1 MQSIVEILAQ
11 ELGQKQ
17 QYIENVVNLI
27 DEGNTIP
34 FIARYRKEMHGA
46 MDDTTLRNLETRLTY
61 LRNLQQRRDEVKK
74 SIENQGKLTEELSA
88 AIDNASTMTEVE
100 DLYRPY
106 KQKRRTRG
114 SIAREKGLDPLAQA
128 IFAQDGQDIEKLA
141 QGFLDEE
148 KGVATVE
155 EAIAGASDIIAEN
168 LSDDAEIRKNL
179 RALVMRRG
187 SLVSKADDPG
197 TDTVYKLYY
206 DFNQSITRLMDHQI
220 LAINRGE
227 KEGILKVSITL
238 PDKSVV
244 ALNSLSSIKYAPQD
258 FCKENR
264 EIEFEGEAHYK
275 VAKDA
280 RHPFIIHMQGMEI
293 KVLGTEF
300 NVINRKKEQTAEVAL
315 LNGSVMLTSL
325 ANGSTYTMKPN
336 EIVVVNKQT
345 GKMDVREASHIEDA
359 CAWQKKQLVF
369 RDASLGRVIRSLE
382 KNYGVEIAVEM
393 DTIEPFTGTL
403 PNNSLTEA
411 LQIVSEAYQV
421 KFSKTP
427 AGKYVLR

>member
-1 MQSIVEILAQ
+1 MLDDIKNSTDLANLKERINNCSDEELAAAMEEEWLHGIIPDSGISDEDLARIKVEIHEQ
-11 ELGQKQ
+11 IGTRKQ
-17 QYIENVVNLI
+17 FTLKRVLKWTQIAAVIALPICMVIMGMMYKENKQYAA
-27 DEGNTIP
+27 IP
-34 FIARYRKEMHGA
+34 
-46 MDDTTLRNLETRLTY
+46 
-61 LRNLQQRRDEVKK
+61 
-74 SIENQGKLTEELSA
+74 LTE
-88 AIDNASTMTEVE
+88 
-100 DLYRPY
+100 
-106 KQKRRTRG
+106 
-114 SIAREKGLDPLAQA
+114 
-128 IFAQDGQDIEKLA
+128 
-141 QGFLDEE
+141 
-148 KGVATVE
+148 
-155 EAIAGASDIIAEN
+155 
-168 LSDDAEIRKNL
+168 
-179 RALVMRRG
+179 
-187 SLVSKADDPG
+187 
-197 TDTVYKLYY
+197 
-206 DFNQSITRLMDHQI
+206 ITTQE
-220 LAINRGE
+220 GE
-227 KEGILKVSITL
+227 QVSITL

-258 FCKENR
+258 FSKDNR

-345 GKMDVREASHIEDA
+345 GKMDVREVSHIEDA

-369 RDASLGRVIRSLE
+369 RDASLGKVIRSLE

-421 KFSKTP
+421 KFCKTP

>member
-1 MQSIVEILAQ
+1 MLDDIKNSTDLANLKERINNCSDEELAAAMEEEWLHGIIPDSGISDEDLARIKAEIHEQ
-11 ELGQKQ
+11 IGTRKQ
-17 QYIENVVNLI
+17 FTLKRVLKWTQIAAAIALPICMVIMGMMYKENRQYAA
-27 DEGNTIP
+27 IP
-34 FIARYRKEMHGA
+34 
-46 MDDTTLRNLETRLTY
+46 
-61 LRNLQQRRDEVKK
+61 
-74 SIENQGKLTEELSA
+74 LTE
-88 AIDNASTMTEVE
+88 
-100 DLYRPY
+100 
-106 KQKRRTRG
+106 
-114 SIAREKGLDPLAQA
+114 
-128 IFAQDGQDIEKLA
+128 
-141 QGFLDEE
+141 
-148 KGVATVE
+148 
-155 EAIAGASDIIAEN
+155 
-168 LSDDAEIRKNL
+168 
-179 RALVMRRG
+179 
-187 SLVSKADDPG
+187 
-197 TDTVYKLYY
+197 
-206 DFNQSITRLMDHQI
+206 ITTQ
-220 LAINRGE
+220 E
-227 KEGILKVSITL
+227 CEQVSITL

-258 FCKENR
+258 FCKDNR

-275 VAKDA
+275 VAKDT

-336 EIVVVNKQT
+336 EIVVVNKLT
-345 GKMDVREASHIEDA
+345 GRMDVREVSHIEDA

-369 RDASLGRVIRSLE
+369 RDASLGKVIRSLE
-382 KNYGVEIAVEM
+382 KNYGVEIAVKM

-403 PNNSLTEA
+403 PNNNLTEA

>member
-1 MQSIVEILAQ
+1 MLDDIKNSTDLANLKERINNCSDEELAAAMEEEWLHGIIPDSGISDEDLARIKAEIHEQ
-11 ELGQKQ
+11 IGTRKQ
-17 QYIENVVNLI
+17 FTLKRVLKWTQIAAAIALPICMVIMGMMYKENKQYAA
-27 DEGNTIP
+27 IP
-34 FIARYRKEMHGA
+34 
-46 MDDTTLRNLETRLTY
+46 
-61 LRNLQQRRDEVKK
+61 
-74 SIENQGKLTEELSA
+74 LTE
-88 AIDNASTMTEVE
+88 ITTQE
-100 DLYRPY
+100 DE
-106 KQKRRTRG
+106 Q
-114 SIAREKGLDPLAQA
+114 
-128 IFAQDGQDIEKLA
+128 
-141 QGFLDEE
+141 
-148 KGVATVE
+148 
-155 EAIAGASDIIAEN
+155 
-168 LSDDAEIRKNL
+168 
-179 RALVMRRG
+179 
-187 SLVSKADDPG
+187 
-197 TDTVYKLYY
+197 
-206 DFNQSITRLMDHQI
+206 
-220 LAINRGE
+220 
-227 KEGILKVSITL
+227 VSITL

-258 FCKENR
+258 FCKDNR

-336 EIVVVNKQT
+336 EIVVVNKLT
-345 GKMDVREASHIEDA
+345 GRMDVREVSHIEDA
-359 CAWQKKQLVF
+359 CAWQNKQLVF
-369 RDASLGRVIRSLE
+369 RDASLGKVIRSLE
-382 KNYGVEIAVEM
+382 KNYGVEIAVKM

-403 PNNSLTEA
+403 PNNNLTEA

>member
-1 MQSIVEILAQ
+1 MLDDIKNSTDLANLKERINNCSDEELAAAMEEEWLHGIIPDSGISDEDLARIKTEIHEQ
-11 ELGQKQ
+11 IGTRKQ
-17 QYIENVVNLI
+17 FTLKRVLKWTQIAAAIALPICMVIMEMMYKENKQYAA
-27 DEGNTIP
+27 IP
-34 FIARYRKEMHGA
+34 
-46 MDDTTLRNLETRLTY
+46 
-61 LRNLQQRRDEVKK
+61 
-74 SIENQGKLTEELSA
+74 LTE
-88 AIDNASTMTEVE
+88 
-100 DLYRPY
+100 
-106 KQKRRTRG
+106 
-114 SIAREKGLDPLAQA
+114 
-128 IFAQDGQDIEKLA
+128 
-141 QGFLDEE
+141 
-148 KGVATVE
+148 
-155 EAIAGASDIIAEN
+155 
-168 LSDDAEIRKNL
+168 
-179 RALVMRRG
+179 
-187 SLVSKADDPG
+187 
-197 TDTVYKLYY
+197 
-206 DFNQSITRLMDHQI
+206 ITTQ
-220 LAINRGE
+220 E
-227 KEGILKVSITL
+227 SEQVSITL

-258 FCKENR
+258 FCKDNR

-345 GKMDVREASHIEDA
+345 GKMDIRETSHIEDA

-369 RDASLGRVIRSLE
+369 RDASLSKVIRSLE
-382 KNYGVEIAVEM
+382 KNYGVEIAVKM

-403 PNNSLTEA
+403 PNNNLTEA

>member
-1 MQSIVEILAQ
+1 MLDDIKNSTDLA
-11 ELGQKQ
+11 
-17 QYIENVVNLI
+17 NL
-27 DEGNTIP
+27 
-34 FIARYRKEMHGA
+34 KERINNCS
-46 MDDTTLRNLETRLTY
+46 D
-61 LRNLQQRRDEVKK
+61 
-74 SIENQGKLTEELSA
+74 EELAAAMEEEWLHGIIPDSGISDEDLARIKAEIHEQIGTRKQFTLKRVLKWTQIAA
-88 AIDNASTMTEVE
+88 AIALPICMVIMGMM
-100 DLYRPY
+100 Y
-106 KQKRRTRG
+106 KENKQYAA
-114 SIAREKGLDPLAQA
+114 IPLT
-128 IFAQDGQDIEKLA
+128 G
-141 QGFLDEE
+141 
-148 KGVATVE
+148 
-155 EAIAGASDIIAEN
+155 
-168 LSDDAEIRKNL
+168 
-179 RALVMRRG
+179 
-187 SLVSKADDPG
+187 
-197 TDTVYKLYY
+197 
-206 DFNQSITRLMDHQI
+206 ITTQE
-220 LAINRGE
+220 GE
-227 KEGILKVSITL
+227 QVSITL

-258 FCKENR
+258 FCKDNR

-336 EIVVVNKQT
+336 EIVVVNKLT
-345 GKMDVREASHIEDA
+345 GKMDVREVSHIEDA

-369 RDASLGRVIRSLE
+369 RDASLGKVIRSLE
-382 KNYGVEIAVEM
+382 KNYGVEIAVKM

-403 PNNSLTEA
+403 PNNNLTEA

>member
-1 MQSIVEILAQ
+1 MVIMGMMYKEN
-11 ELGQKQ
+11 KQ
-17 QYIENVVNLI
+17 YAA
-27 DEGNTIP
+27 IP
-34 FIARYRKEMHGA
+34 
-46 MDDTTLRNLETRLTY
+46 
-61 LRNLQQRRDEVKK
+61 
-74 SIENQGKLTEELSA
+74 LTE
-88 AIDNASTMTEVE
+88 
-100 DLYRPY
+100 
-106 KQKRRTRG
+106 
-114 SIAREKGLDPLAQA
+114 
-128 IFAQDGQDIEKLA
+128 
-141 QGFLDEE
+141 
-148 KGVATVE
+148 
-155 EAIAGASDIIAEN
+155 
-168 LSDDAEIRKNL
+168 
-179 RALVMRRG
+179 
-187 SLVSKADDPG
+187 
-197 TDTVYKLYY
+197 
-206 DFNQSITRLMDHQI
+206 ITTQE
-220 LAINRGE
+220 GE
-227 KEGILKVSITL
+227 QVSITL

-258 FCKENR
+258 FCKDNR

-369 RDASLGRVIRSLE
+369 RDASLGKVIRSLE
-382 KNYGVEIAVEM
+382 KNYGVEIAVKM

>member
-1 MQSIVEILAQ
+1 MLDDIKNSTDLANLKERINNCSDEELAAAMEEEWLHGIIPDSGISDEDLARIKTEIHEQ
-11 ELGQKQ
+11 IGTRKQ
-17 QYIENVVNLI
+17 FTLKRVLKWTQIAAAIALPICMVIMGMMYKENKQY
-27 DEGNTIP
+27 TAIP
-34 FIARYRKEMHGA
+34 
-46 MDDTTLRNLETRLTY
+46 
-61 LRNLQQRRDEVKK
+61 
-74 SIENQGKLTEELSA
+74 LTE
-88 AIDNASTMTEVE
+88 
-100 DLYRPY
+100 
-106 KQKRRTRG
+106 
-114 SIAREKGLDPLAQA
+114 
-128 IFAQDGQDIEKLA
+128 
-141 QGFLDEE
+141 
-148 KGVATVE
+148 
-155 EAIAGASDIIAEN
+155 
-168 LSDDAEIRKNL
+168 
-179 RALVMRRG
+179 
-187 SLVSKADDPG
+187 
-197 TDTVYKLYY
+197 
-206 DFNQSITRLMDHQI
+206 ITTQE
-220 LAINRGE
+220 GE
-227 KEGILKVSITL
+227 QVSITL

-258 FCKENR
+258 FCKDNR

-345 GKMDVREASHIEDA
+345 GKMDIRETSHIEDA

-382 KNYGVEIAVEM
+382 KNYGVEIAVKM

-403 PNNSLTEA
+403 PNNNLTEA

>member
-1 MQSIVEILAQ
+1 MLDDIKNSTDLANLKERINNCSDEELAAAMEEEWLHGIIPDSGISDEDLARIKAEIHEQ
-11 ELGQKQ
+11 IGTRKQ
-17 QYIENVVNLI
+17 FTLKRVLKWTQIAAAIALPICMVIMGMMYKENRQYAAI
-27 DEGNTIP
+27 
-34 FIARYRKEMHGA
+34 
-46 MDDTTLRNLETRLTY
+46 
-61 LRNLQQRRDEVKK
+61 
-74 SIENQGKLTEELSA
+74 SLTE
-88 AIDNASTMTEVE
+88 
-100 DLYRPY
+100 
-106 KQKRRTRG
+106 
-114 SIAREKGLDPLAQA
+114 
-128 IFAQDGQDIEKLA
+128 
-141 QGFLDEE
+141 
-148 KGVATVE
+148 
-155 EAIAGASDIIAEN
+155 
-168 LSDDAEIRKNL
+168 
-179 RALVMRRG
+179 
-187 SLVSKADDPG
+187 
-197 TDTVYKLYY
+197 
-206 DFNQSITRLMDHQI
+206 ITTQE
-220 LAINRGE
+220 GE
-227 KEGILKVSITL
+227 QVSITL

-258 FCKENR
+258 FCKDNR

-275 VAKDA
+275 VAKDT

-336 EIVVVNKQT
+336 EIVVVNKLT
-345 GKMDVREASHIEDA
+345 GRMDVREVSHIEDA

-369 RDASLGRVIRSLE
+369 RDASLGKVIRSLE
-382 KNYGVEIAVEM
+382 KNYGVEIAVKM

-403 PNNSLTEA
+403 PNKNLTEA

>member
-1 MQSIVEILAQ
+1 MLDDIKNSTDLANLKERINNCSDE
-11 ELGQKQ
+11 ELAAAM
-17 QYIENVVNLI
+17 E
-27 DEGNTIP
+27 E
-34 FIARYRKEMHGA
+34 EWMHGIIPDSGISDEDLA
-46 MDDTTLRNLETRLTY
+46 RIKAEIHEQIGTRKQFTLKRVLKWT
-61 LRNLQQRRDEVKK
+61 Q
-74 SIENQGKLTEELSA
+74 IAA
-88 AIDNASTMTEVE
+88 AIALPICMVIMGMM
-100 DLYRPY
+100 Y
-106 KQKRRTRG
+106 KENRQYAA
-114 SIAREKGLDPLAQA
+114 IPLT
-128 IFAQDGQDIEKLA
+128 G
-141 QGFLDEE
+141 
-148 KGVATVE
+148 
-155 EAIAGASDIIAEN
+155 
-168 LSDDAEIRKNL
+168 
-179 RALVMRRG
+179 
-187 SLVSKADDPG
+187 
-197 TDTVYKLYY
+197 
-206 DFNQSITRLMDHQI
+206 ITTQE
-220 LAINRGE
+220 GE
-227 KEGILKVSITL
+227 QVSITL

-258 FCKENR
+258 FCKDNR

-345 GKMDVREASHIEDA
+345 GKMDIRETSHIEDA

-403 PNNSLTEA
+403 PNNNLTEA

>member
-1 MQSIVEILAQ
+1 MLDVIKNSTDLANLKERINNCSDEELAAAMEEEWLHGIIPDSGISDEDLARIKAEIHEQ
-11 ELGQKQ
+11 IGTRKQ
-17 QYIENVVNLI
+17 FTLKRVLKWTQIAAAIALPICMVIMGMMYKENRQYAA
-27 DEGNTIP
+27 IP
-34 FIARYRKEMHGA
+34 
-46 MDDTTLRNLETRLTY
+46 
-61 LRNLQQRRDEVKK
+61 
-74 SIENQGKLTEELSA
+74 LTE
-88 AIDNASTMTEVE
+88 ITT
-100 DLYRPY
+100 
-106 KQKRRTRG
+106 
-114 SIAREKGLDPLAQA
+114 
-128 IFAQDGQDIEKLA
+128 
-141 QGFLDEE
+141 QG
-148 KGVATVE
+148 
-155 EAIAGASDIIAEN
+155 
-168 LSDDAEIRKNL
+168 
-179 RALVMRRG
+179 
-187 SLVSKADDPG
+187 
-197 TDTVYKLYY
+197 
-206 DFNQSITRLMDHQI
+206 
-220 LAINRGE
+220 GE
-227 KEGILKVSITL
+227 QVSITL

-258 FCKENR
+258 FCKDNR

-336 EIVVVNKQT
+336 EIVVVNKLT
-345 GKMDVREASHIEDA
+345 GRMDVREVSHIEDA

-369 RDASLGRVIRSLE
+369 RDASLGKVIRSLE
-382 KNYGVEIAVEM
+382 KNYGVEIAVKM

-403 PNNSLTEA
+403 PNNNLTEA

>member
-1 MQSIVEILAQ
+1 MLDDIKNSTDLA
-11 ELGQKQ
+11 
-17 QYIENVVNLI
+17 NL
-27 DEGNTIP
+27 
-34 FIARYRKEMHGA
+34 KERINNCS
-46 MDDTTLRNLETRLTY
+46 D
-61 LRNLQQRRDEVKK
+61 
-74 SIENQGKLTEELSA
+74 EELAAAMEEEWLHGIIPDSGISDEDLARIKAEIHEQIGTRKQFTLKRVLKWTQIAA
-88 AIDNASTMTEVE
+88 AIALPICMVIMGMM
-100 DLYRPY
+100 Y
-106 KQKRRTRG
+106 KENRQYAA
-114 SIAREKGLDPLAQA
+114 IPLT
-128 IFAQDGQDIEKLA
+128 G
-141 QGFLDEE
+141 
-148 KGVATVE
+148 
-155 EAIAGASDIIAEN
+155 
-168 LSDDAEIRKNL
+168 
-179 RALVMRRG
+179 
-187 SLVSKADDPG
+187 
-197 TDTVYKLYY
+197 
-206 DFNQSITRLMDHQI
+206 ITTQE
-220 LAINRGE
+220 GE
-227 KEGILKVSITL
+227 QVSITL

-258 FCKENR
+258 FCKDNR

-336 EIVVVNKQT
+336 EIVVVNKLT
-345 GKMDVREASHIEDA
+345 GRMDVREVSHIEDA
-359 CAWQKKQLVF
+359 CAWQNKQLVF
-369 RDASLGRVIRSLE
+369 RDASLGKVIRSLE
-382 KNYGVEIAVEM
+382 KNYGVEIAVKM

-403 PNNSLTEA
+403 PNNNLTEA

>member
-1 MQSIVEILAQ
+1 MLDDIKNSTDLANLKERINNCSDEELAAAMEEEWLHGIIPDSGISDEDLARIKAEIHEQ
-11 ELGQKQ
+11 IGTRKQ
-17 QYIENVVNLI
+17 FTLKRILKWTQIAAAIALPICMVIMGMMYKENKQYAA
-27 DEGNTIP
+27 IP
-34 FIARYRKEMHGA
+34 
-46 MDDTTLRNLETRLTY
+46 
-61 LRNLQQRRDEVKK
+61 
-74 SIENQGKLTEELSA
+74 LTE
-88 AIDNASTMTEVE
+88 
-100 DLYRPY
+100 
-106 KQKRRTRG
+106 
-114 SIAREKGLDPLAQA
+114 
-128 IFAQDGQDIEKLA
+128 
-141 QGFLDEE
+141 
-148 KGVATVE
+148 
-155 EAIAGASDIIAEN
+155 
-168 LSDDAEIRKNL
+168 
-179 RALVMRRG
+179 
-187 SLVSKADDPG
+187 
-197 TDTVYKLYY
+197 
-206 DFNQSITRLMDHQI
+206 ITTQ
-220 LAINRGE
+220 E
-227 KEGILKVSITL
+227 SEQVSITL

-258 FCKENR
+258 FCKDNR

-345 GKMDVREASHIEDA
+345 GKMDIRETSHIEDA

-369 RDASLGRVIRSLE
+369 RDASLSKVIRSLE
-382 KNYGVEIAVEM
+382 KNYGVEIAVKM

-403 PNNSLTEA
+403 PNNNLTEA

>member
-1 MQSIVEILAQ
+1 MLDDIKNSTDLANLKERINNCSDEELAAAMEEEWLHGIIPDSGISDEDLARIKAEIHEQ
-11 ELGQKQ
+11 IGTRKQ
-17 QYIENVVNLI
+17 FTLKRVLKWTQIAAAIALPICMVIMGMMYKENKQYAA
-27 DEGNTIP
+27 IP
-34 FIARYRKEMHGA
+34 
-46 MDDTTLRNLETRLTY
+46 
-61 LRNLQQRRDEVKK
+61 
-74 SIENQGKLTEELSA
+74 LTE
-88 AIDNASTMTEVE
+88 
-100 DLYRPY
+100 
-106 KQKRRTRG
+106 
-114 SIAREKGLDPLAQA
+114 
-128 IFAQDGQDIEKLA
+128 
-141 QGFLDEE
+141 
-148 KGVATVE
+148 
-155 EAIAGASDIIAEN
+155 
-168 LSDDAEIRKNL
+168 
-179 RALVMRRG
+179 
-187 SLVSKADDPG
+187 
-197 TDTVYKLYY
+197 
-206 DFNQSITRLMDHQI
+206 ITTQ
-220 LAINRGE
+220 E
-227 KEGILKVSITL
+227 SEQVSITL

-258 FCKENR
+258 FCKDNR

-336 EIVVVNKQT
+336 EIVVMNKQT
-345 GKMDVREASHIEDA
+345 GKMDIRETSHIEDA

-369 RDASLGRVIRSLE
+369 RDASLSKVIRSLE
-382 KNYGVEIAVEM
+382 KNYGVEIAVKM

-403 PNNSLTEA
+403 PNNNLTEA

>member
-1 MQSIVEILAQ
+1 MLDDIKNSTDLANLKERINNCSDEELAAAMEEEWLHGIIPDSGISDEDLARIKAEIHEQ
-11 ELGQKQ
+11 IGTRKQ
-17 QYIENVVNLI
+17 FTLKRVLKWTQIAAAIALPICMVIMGMMYKENKQYAA
-27 DEGNTIP
+27 IP
-34 FIARYRKEMHGA
+34 
-46 MDDTTLRNLETRLTY
+46 
-61 LRNLQQRRDEVKK
+61 
-74 SIENQGKLTEELSA
+74 LTE
-88 AIDNASTMTEVE
+88 ITTQE
-100 DLYRPY
+100 DE
-106 KQKRRTRG
+106 Q
-114 SIAREKGLDPLAQA
+114 
-128 IFAQDGQDIEKLA
+128 
-141 QGFLDEE
+141 
-148 KGVATVE
+148 
-155 EAIAGASDIIAEN
+155 
-168 LSDDAEIRKNL
+168 
-179 RALVMRRG
+179 
-187 SLVSKADDPG
+187 
-197 TDTVYKLYY
+197 
-206 DFNQSITRLMDHQI
+206 
-220 LAINRGE
+220 
-227 KEGILKVSITL
+227 VSITL

-258 FCKENR
+258 FCKDNR

-345 GKMDVREASHIEDA
+345 GKMDIRETSHIEDA

-369 RDASLGRVIRSLE
+369 RDASLSKVIRSLE
-382 KNYGVEIAVEM
+382 KNYGVEIAVKM

-403 PNNSLTEA
+403 PNNNLTEA

>member
-1 MQSIVEILAQ
+1 MLDDIKNSTDLANLKERINNCSDEELAAAMEEEWLHGIIPDSGISDEDLARIKAEIHEQ
-11 ELGQKQ
+11 IGTRKQ
-17 QYIENVVNLI
+17 FTLKRVLKWTQIAAAIALPICMVIMGMMYKENKQYAA
-27 DEGNTIP
+27 IP
-34 FIARYRKEMHGA
+34 
-46 MDDTTLRNLETRLTY
+46 
-61 LRNLQQRRDEVKK
+61 
-74 SIENQGKLTEELSA
+74 LTE
-88 AIDNASTMTEVE
+88 ITTQE
-100 DLYRPY
+100 DE
-106 KQKRRTRG
+106 Q
-114 SIAREKGLDPLAQA
+114 
-128 IFAQDGQDIEKLA
+128 
-141 QGFLDEE
+141 
-148 KGVATVE
+148 
-155 EAIAGASDIIAEN
+155 
-168 LSDDAEIRKNL
+168 
-179 RALVMRRG
+179 
-187 SLVSKADDPG
+187 
-197 TDTVYKLYY
+197 
-206 DFNQSITRLMDHQI
+206 
-220 LAINRGE
+220 
-227 KEGILKVSITL
+227 VSITL

-258 FCKENR
+258 FCKDNR

-336 EIVVVNKQT
+336 EIVVVNKLT
-345 GKMDVREASHIEDA
+345 GRMDVREVSHIEDA

-369 RDASLGRVIRSLE
+369 RDASLGKVIRSLE
-382 KNYGVEIAVEM
+382 KNYGVEIAVKM

-403 PNNSLTEA
+403 PNNNLTEA

>member
-1 MQSIVEILAQ
+1 MVIMGMMYKEN
-11 ELGQKQ
+11 KQ
-17 QYIENVVNLI
+17 YAA
-27 DEGNTIP
+27 IP
-34 FIARYRKEMHGA
+34 
-46 MDDTTLRNLETRLTY
+46 
-61 LRNLQQRRDEVKK
+61 
-74 SIENQGKLTEELSA
+74 LTE
-88 AIDNASTMTEVE
+88 
-100 DLYRPY
+100 
-106 KQKRRTRG
+106 
-114 SIAREKGLDPLAQA
+114 
-128 IFAQDGQDIEKLA
+128 
-141 QGFLDEE
+141 
-148 KGVATVE
+148 
-155 EAIAGASDIIAEN
+155 
-168 LSDDAEIRKNL
+168 
-179 RALVMRRG
+179 
-187 SLVSKADDPG
+187 
-197 TDTVYKLYY
+197 
-206 DFNQSITRLMDHQI
+206 ITTQE
-220 LAINRGE
+220 GE
-227 KEGILKVSITL
+227 QVSITL

-258 FCKENR
+258 FCKDNR

-336 EIVVVNKQT
+336 EIVVVNKLT
-345 GKMDVREASHIEDA
+345 GRMDVREVSHIEDA

-369 RDASLGRVIRSLE
+369 RDASLGKVIRSLE
-382 KNYGVEIAVEM
+382 KNYGVEIAVKM

-403 PNNSLTEA
+403 PNNNLTEA

>member
-1 MQSIVEILAQ
+1 MLDDIKNSTDLANLKERINNCSDEELAAAMEEEWLHGIIPDSGISDEDLARIKTEIHEQ
-11 ELGQKQ
+11 IGTRKQ
-17 QYIENVVNLI
+17 FTLKRVLKWTQIAAAIALPICMVIMGMMYKENKQYAA
-27 DEGNTIP
+27 IP
-34 FIARYRKEMHGA
+34 
-46 MDDTTLRNLETRLTY
+46 
-61 LRNLQQRRDEVKK
+61 
-74 SIENQGKLTEELSA
+74 LTEITTQEGEL
-88 AIDNASTMTEVE
+88 
-100 DLYRPY
+100 
-106 KQKRRTRG
+106 
-114 SIAREKGLDPLAQA
+114 
-128 IFAQDGQDIEKLA
+128 
-141 QGFLDEE
+141 
-148 KGVATVE
+148 
-155 EAIAGASDIIAEN
+155 
-168 LSDDAEIRKNL
+168 
-179 RALVMRRG
+179 
-187 SLVSKADDPG
+187 
-197 TDTVYKLYY
+197 
-206 DFNQSITRLMDHQI
+206 
-220 LAINRGE
+220 
-227 KEGILKVSITL
+227 VSITL

-258 FCKENR
+258 FCKDNR

-345 GKMDVREASHIEDA
+345 GKMDIRETSHIEDA

-369 RDASLGRVIRSLE
+369 RDASLSKVIRSLE
-382 KNYGVEIAVEM
+382 KNYGVEIAVKM

-403 PNNSLTEA
+403 PNNNLTEA

>member
-1 MQSIVEILAQ
+1 MLDDIKNSTDLANLKERINNCSDEELAAAMEEEWLHGIIPDSGISDEDLARIKTEIHEQ
-11 ELGQKQ
+11 IGTRKQ
-17 QYIENVVNLI
+17 FTLKRVLKWTQIAAAIALPICMVIMGMMYKENKQYAAIL
-27 DEGNTIP
+27 
-34 FIARYRKEMHGA
+34 
-46 MDDTTLRNLETRLTY
+46 
-61 LRNLQQRRDEVKK
+61 
-74 SIENQGKLTEELSA
+74 LTE
-88 AIDNASTMTEVE
+88 
-100 DLYRPY
+100 
-106 KQKRRTRG
+106 
-114 SIAREKGLDPLAQA
+114 
-128 IFAQDGQDIEKLA
+128 
-141 QGFLDEE
+141 
-148 KGVATVE
+148 
-155 EAIAGASDIIAEN
+155 
-168 LSDDAEIRKNL
+168 
-179 RALVMRRG
+179 
-187 SLVSKADDPG
+187 
-197 TDTVYKLYY
+197 
-206 DFNQSITRLMDHQI
+206 ITTQE
-220 LAINRGE
+220 GE
-227 KEGILKVSITL
+227 QVSITL

-258 FCKENR
+258 FCKDNR

-345 GKMDVREASHIEDA
+345 GKMDIRETSHIEDA

-369 RDASLGRVIRSLE
+369 RDASLSKVIRSLE
-382 KNYGVEIAVEM
+382 KNYGVEIAVKM

-403 PNNSLTEA
+403 PNNNLTEA

>member
-1 MQSIVEILAQ
+1 MLDDIKNSTDLANLKERINNCSDEELAAAMEEEWLHGIIPDSGISDEDLARIKAEIHEQ
-11 ELGQKQ
+11 IGTRKQ
-17 QYIENVVNLI
+17 FTLKRVLKWTQIAAAIALPICMVIMGMMYKENRQYAA
-27 DEGNTIP
+27 IP
-34 FIARYRKEMHGA
+34 
-46 MDDTTLRNLETRLTY
+46 
-61 LRNLQQRRDEVKK
+61 
-74 SIENQGKLTEELSA
+74 LTEITTQEGEL
-88 AIDNASTMTEVE
+88 
-100 DLYRPY
+100 
-106 KQKRRTRG
+106 
-114 SIAREKGLDPLAQA
+114 
-128 IFAQDGQDIEKLA
+128 
-141 QGFLDEE
+141 
-148 KGVATVE
+148 
-155 EAIAGASDIIAEN
+155 
-168 LSDDAEIRKNL
+168 
-179 RALVMRRG
+179 
-187 SLVSKADDPG
+187 
-197 TDTVYKLYY
+197 
-206 DFNQSITRLMDHQI
+206 
-220 LAINRGE
+220 
-227 KEGILKVSITL
+227 VSITL

-258 FCKENR
+258 FCKDNR

-336 EIVVVNKQT
+336 EIVVVNKLT
-345 GKMDVREASHIEDA
+345 GRMDVREVSHIEDA

-369 RDASLGRVIRSLE
+369 RDASLGKVIRSLE
-382 KNYGVEIAVEM
+382 KNYGVEIAVKM

-403 PNNSLTEA
+403 PNNNLTEA